1 MSHYNYRS
9 KAYSRYACERE
20 RKHTTTEN
28 QITKKESMR
37 KKNRTKGLQNNQKQL
52 NKNAKS
58 IPFISI
64 LSLIYHI
71 YIYTHNTHIH
81 TVYYCTTNN
90 YVKCK
95 WAEFANQKDKSVNK
109 VFFNFIF

>member
-9 KAYSRYACERE
+9 KAYSRYAKGERE

-52 NKNAKS
+52 NK
-58 IPFISI
+58 
-64 LSLIYHI
+64 
-71 YIYTHNTHIH
+71 
-81 TVYYCTTNN
+81 
-90 YVKCK
+90 KC
-95 WAEFANQKDKSVNK
+95 
-109 VFFNFIF
+109 